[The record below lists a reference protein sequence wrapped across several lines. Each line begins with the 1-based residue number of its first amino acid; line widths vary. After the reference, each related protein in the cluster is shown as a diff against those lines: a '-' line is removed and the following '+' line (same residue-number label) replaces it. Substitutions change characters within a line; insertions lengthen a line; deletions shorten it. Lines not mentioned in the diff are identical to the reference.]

1 MRGGGGIWSEGNV
14 NANCPPR
21 ILTRF
26 KISATGLLALQC
38 DYNTI
43 ISISANADGP
53 RDAASRKSDYFPLH
67 NECNHQ
73 ATSVSQ

>member
-1 MRGGGGIWSEGNV
+1 
-14 NANCPPR
+14 
-21 ILTRF
+21 LTRF